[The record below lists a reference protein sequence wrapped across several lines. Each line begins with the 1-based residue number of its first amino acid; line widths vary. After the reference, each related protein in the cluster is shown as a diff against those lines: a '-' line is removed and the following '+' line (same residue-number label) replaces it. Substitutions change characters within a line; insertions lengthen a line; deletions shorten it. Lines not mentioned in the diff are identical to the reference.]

1 MRLYFSKDGK
11 NWENK
16 TKGRFENSSSAQ
28 FVTLEKP
35 IVARY
40 FKLIALS
47 EIYGRDWASAAELNV
62 NAVRNLSGA
71 SEERQKVV
79 YVDSDADGSMKLAA
93 DGDINTFWHTV
104 HNQFYLAPYPH
115 EIQIALAKETTV
127 KVLNIHLVRILRK
140 VESVNMKC
148 ISAMMARSG
157 EKLWLLVHL
166 PIQRKY
172 RQLNLIHVKHV
183 M

>member
-1 MRLYFSKDGK
+1 MSSSLEIDKFIYQPRNSENGRIKDYELYFSKDGK

-127 KVLNIHLVRILRK
+127 KGL
-140 VESVNMKC
+140 
-148 ISAMMARSG
+148 
-157 EKLWLLVHL
+157 
-166 PIQRKY
+166 KY
-172 RQLNLIHVKHV
+172 TPRQDSS
-183 M
+183 